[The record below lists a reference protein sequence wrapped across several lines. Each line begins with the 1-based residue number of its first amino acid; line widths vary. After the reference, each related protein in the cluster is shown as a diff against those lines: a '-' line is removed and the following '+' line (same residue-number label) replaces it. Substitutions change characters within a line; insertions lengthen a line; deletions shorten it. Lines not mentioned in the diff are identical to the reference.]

1 MPPCLSWLVT
11 IMMYCSTMCFSL
23 LRECV
28 VSLSCSRSLCLD
40 SDRVAR
46 VCSVIKLIL
55 QFCAENSLTHTMK
68 ALQAAPPPYPPSLT
82 ARDTAVRP
90 HQPAALKRNS
100 QRPTTRCPARLRQE
114 ESGVALNTVESVE
127 GFVSDINNGHWDSV
141 LRQVRLAPCS
151 PRHECHAK

>member
-1 MPPCLSWLVT
+1 MATEVEATECAPVPLLAGYHHDVLQHD
-11 IMMYCSTMCFSL
+11 SL

-82 ARDTAVRP
+82 ARDT
-90 HQPAALKRNS
+90 L
-100 QRPTTRCPARLRQE
+100 
-114 ESGVALNTVESVE
+114 
-127 GFVSDINNGHWDSV
+127 
-141 LRQVRLAPCS
+141 PCGRTS
-151 PRHECHAK
+151 PPR